1 MDATA
6 AASLTRRSLLLG
18 ASALAGLA
26 LSGAGRRFGLLGDS
40 RAGEDHA
47 ALLERL
53 HASLSDDQR
62 RLVCFPWDHPA
73 RQVTNTT
80 PVLRRPHIG
89 TLLSAE
95 QRELVLALVTGMLSP
110 AGMRAFAPTLAVDAG
125 GVDACNLALYGEP
138 GARGFQA
145 SISGAHLHVRTPSGQ
160 ASGVAFGGPIAYGQ
174 QRGNHE
180 FKVAGNSFAFHSDL
194 ANALYAALTP
204 EQRIRART
212 REQAQEYVLQPQ
224 AAGGGFPG
232 LPARDMDEA
241 QQASLRALL
250 EAVFASYPA
259 AAQAEAWSYIDH
271 NGGITQ
277 LHAVFFEDKGFYPD
291 RKTYAELPPAERARR
306 GEPYFQVWRIEGP
319 GTVIHFKGH
328 PHVHAYVNVVRDPL
342 RANVGEALARLDT
355 AIEGERVRTLLQT
368 ALARQTGTAA
378 GYSGREIT
386 GRLCPG
392 EVTTG
397 ALWSLDPYDNTVVVA
412 TIRSEAMAPDLR
424 AALAA
429 QRVAAPAGGRLRV
442 ATSAYFAGDANEFG
456 TPDAIE
462 PTGRSLREV
471 LVAHVR
477 SGGLRPS

>member
-1 MDATA
+1 MDATDA
-6 AASLTRRSLLLG
+6 IPLTRRALLLG

-26 LSGAGRRFGLLGDS
+26 LSGAGRRFGLLGDAS
-40 RAGEDHA
+40 AGDDHS
-47 ALLERL
+47 ALLARL
-53 HASLSDDQR
+53 HASLSADQR

-73 RQVTNTT
+73 QQVTNTA

-110 AGMRAFAPTLAVDAG
+110 AGVRAFAPTLAVEAG
-125 GVDACNLALYGEP
+125 GVAACNLALYGEP

-145 SISGAHLHVRTPSGQ
+145 SISGAHLHVRTPTAR

-194 ANALYAALTP
+194 ANHLYAALTP
-204 EQRIRART
+204 AQRDRART
-212 REQAQEYVLQPQ
+212 SEQAQEYVLQAQ
-224 AAGGGFPG
+224 AEGGRFLG
-232 LPARDMDEA
+232 LPARDMNDA
-241 QQASLRALL
+241 QQARLRALL
-250 EAVFASYPA
+250 EGVFASYPPG
-259 AAQAEAWSYIDH
+259 AQAEAFSHIDH
-271 NGGITQ
+271 NGGIAQ
-277 LHAVFFEDKGFYPD
+277 LHAAFFADKGFYPD

-328 PHVHAYVNVVRDPL
+328 PHVHAYINVVRDPL
-342 RANVGEALARLDT
+342 RANVGEALARLDA
-355 AIEGERVRTLLQT
+355 AIEGEGVQRLLRT
-368 ALARQTGTAA
+368 ALARQTGAAA
-378 GYSGREIT
+378 GYSGSEVT

-412 TIRSEAMAPDLR
+412 TIRSEAMAKDLR

-429 QRVAAPAGGRLRV
+429 QGVAAPAGARLRV
-442 ATSAYFAGDANEFG
+442 ATSAYFAGDKSEFG
-456 TPDAIE
+456 TPEAVE
-462 PTGRSLREV
+462 LTGRSLREL

-477 SGGLRPS
+477 DGGLTPS